1 MQWKLKRRWTEGG
14 DQGWPMLES
23 PLAQQ
28 TCNGKV
34 EAGGATLECGKAAA
48 WILASPQRRC
58 WVAAYHGPGAAPLFF
73 AVPEGKV
80 EIESMTTGMVVWDN
94 GRVSVEA
101 NDLRGTP
108 KIQGGELR

>member
-1 MQWKLKRRWTEGG
+1 
-14 DQGWPMLES
+14 
-23 PLAQQ
+23 
-28 TCNGKV
+28 
-34 EAGGATLECGKAAA
+34 
-48 WILASPQRRC
+48 
-58 WVAAYHGPGAAPLFF
+58 LFF